1 MGSWATAEQVPEAGN
16 SLAPCDLR
24 DATLRQVVHLSIG
37 GDALRVHIS
46 NAFGTAPLDF
56 TSVHIARPTSAASPR
71 IDSSTDRPL
80 TFSGRRGVT
89 IPAGAEYISD
99 PFAFAAAALSDL
111 VITFHVDQ
119 PPEVETGHPESC
131 STSYLVHLD
140 WQGIVIQPPVWPD
153 RPRPLAAGPSS
164 FTAEQDHQT

>member
-1 MGSWATAEQVPEAGN
+1 MRPRGILEIGLGVAFYAQAVLALPSLGEPNWVGSWATAEQVPEAGN
-16 SLAPCDLR
+16 SLAPGDLR

-80 TFSGRRGVT
+80 TFSGRPGVT
-89 IPAGAEYISD
+89 IPAGAEYVSD
-99 PFAFAAAALSDL
+99 P
-111 VITFHVDQ
+111 I
-119 PPEVETGHPESC
+119 
-131 STSYLVHLD
+131 
-140 WQGIVIQPPVWPD
+140 
-153 RPRPLAAGPSS
+153 
-164 FTAEQDHQT
+164 